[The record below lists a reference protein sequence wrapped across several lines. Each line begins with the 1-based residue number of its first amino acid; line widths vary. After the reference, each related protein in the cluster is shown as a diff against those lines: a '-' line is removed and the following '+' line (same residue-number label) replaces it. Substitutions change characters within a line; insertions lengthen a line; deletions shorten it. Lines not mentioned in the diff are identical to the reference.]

1 MAEGSLAIDKLSAYP
16 NTKRIVDE
24 VLSVWPEHLGYCEA
38 RFRADDDTFERRMDE
53 TSGLILKN
61 VGDQLRLYCQDYRW
75 MCEEFLNE
83 EIHFRRTGAYRLS
96 TFEEAYREVYSD
108 PNYMGRYVRGILI
121 SQLIWEPHA
130 RAFDF
135 FRTTFLPRLPENGE
149 YLEVGPGHGLFL
161 YYAAQAPNLA
171 RLEAW
176 DVSQSSIAETRAA
189 LKRLGVTRDISI
201 VEQDVLKAPSR
212 HAEFDGAVISEVL
225 EHLERPELAL
235 RSLHAAL
242 RPGGRI
248 FINAPI
254 NSPAP
259 DHIYLWETS
268 ESLVQ
273 MIEAQGFVCEETRLF
288 PVTGATIENAVR
300 KQLSVSVIVIGR
312 KT

>member
-1 MAEGSLAIDKLSAYP
+1 
-16 NTKRIVDE
+16 
-24 VLSVWPEHLGYCEA
+24 VWPEHLTYCEA
-38 RFRADDDTFERRMDE
+38 RFLADDDPFERRMNE
-53 TSGLILKN
+53 TSDLILKN
-61 VGDQLRLYCQDYRW
+61 VGDQLRLYCEDYRW
-75 MCEEFLNE
+75 MCEEFINE
-83 EIHFRRTGAYRLS
+83 EIHFRRTGQYRLS
-96 TFEEAYREVYSD
+96 TFEDAYREVYSD

-121 SQLIWEPHA
+121 SQLVWDAHA

-135 FRTTFLPRLPENGE
+135 FRTEFLPRLPDKAD

-161 YYAAQAPNLA
+161 YNAAKAPNVG

-225 EHLERPELAL
+225 EHLERPDLAIK
-235 RSLHAAL
+235 SLHAAL

-268 ESLVQ
+268 EALVQ
-273 MIEAQGFVCEETRLF
+273 MIEDQGFVCEEIRLF
-288 PVTGATIENAVR
+288 PVTGASLELAIR
-300 KQLSVSVIVIGR
+300 KRLSISVIVIGR
-312 KT
+312 KS